1 MCDGAEMVCA
11 GTDRGAMVG
20 AWLIRWD
27 LPVSCCRELVT
38 ASGRLEAADG
48 VGGQDAE
55 EEEEGSP
62 ADGDRTALCLCDA
75 VEGADPA
82 PLDSAFP
89 VATLGEELCALTIV
103 AARTCD
109 ELAFQRF

>member
-38 ASGRLEAADG
+38 ASDRLEAADG

-62 ADGDRTALCLCDA
+62 DGDRTALCLCDA

>member
-1 MCDGAEMVCA
+1 MP
-11 GTDRGAMVG
+11 VG
-20 AWLIRWD
+20 
-27 LPVSCCRELVT
+27 CCRELVT

-62 ADGDRTALCLCDA
+62 ADGDRAALCLCEA
-75 VEGADPA
+75 VEGADPV